1 MNEKYY
7 ARRAELQ
14 LKYEKKDISAD
25 LAPHLVGFSYTDHA
39 SGKADDLQITLDDR
53 EGLWRGAWFPDK
65 GAMLTAV
72 LIARYWESLT
82 SQQQLPLG
90 TFEIDEI
97 ECSGA
102 PYVVTIKAVSVPE
115 SASLRGQDKTRAWEK
130 TTLKTIAADI
140 AGGAGMELLYETA
153 DDPKYDRREQTE
165 ESDLAFL
172 QKLCNDAGLSLK
184 VTAGQIVIFD
194 DAKYE
199 SMDPVA
205 TITRNESDVSNFRG
219 TSSLRDSYS
228 ACRVKYHNARK
239 KQDVD
244 YTFTPTNRPATG
256 KTLVINEKV
265 ASIAEAETLAKK
277 KLREKNKD
285 EVKVSMTLP
294 GNVLLVGGV
303 TVALSGWGTF
313 DGKYFIEQANH
324 DVGGSGYTTKID
336 LRKVLEGY

>member
-1 MNEKYY
+1 MSKQYY
-7 ARRAELQ
+7 ARRAQLK
-14 LKYEKKDISAD
+14 LKYEKTDISAD

-65 GAMLTAV
+65 GAMLTAS
-72 LIARYWESLT
+72 LIVKNWDKLEEE
-82 SQQQLPLG
+82 QELPLG

-102 PYVVTIKAVSVPE
+102 PYTVTIKAVSVPE
-115 SASLRGQDKTRAWEK
+115 STSLRGQDKTRAWEK

-140 AGGAGMELLYETA
+140 SGGAGLSLLYESA
-153 DDPKYDRREQTE
+153 EDPKYDRREQTE
-165 ESDLAFL
+165 QSDLSFL

-194 DAKYE
+194 DSKYE
-199 SMDPVA
+199 TMDPVM
-205 TITRNESDVSNFRG
+205 TITRNESNILKFSA
-219 TSSLRDSYS
+219 TSSLRDTYS

-244 YTFTPTNRPATG
+244 YTFTPPNKPATG

-277 KLREKNKD
+277 KLREKNKE

-294 GNVLLVGGV
+294 GSILLVGGV
-303 TVALSGWGTF
+303 TVKISGWGKF
-313 DGKYFIEQANH
+313 DGKYFTEQGNH
-324 DVGGSGYTTKID
+324 DAGGSGYTTKVD
-336 LRKVLEGY
+336 LRRVLEGY

>member
-1 MNEKYY
+1 MNEIYY

-72 LIARYWESLT
+72 LIARYWDSLT
-82 SQQQLPLG
+82 SEQQLPLG

-140 AGGAGMELLYETA
+140 AGGAGMELLYETS

-172 QKLCNDAGLSLK
+172 QKCCNDAGLSLK
-184 VTAGQIVIFD
+184 ITASF
-194 DAKYE
+194 
-199 SMDPVA
+199 
-205 TITRNESDVSNFRG
+205 
-219 TSSLRDSYS
+219 
-228 ACRVKYHNARK
+228 
-239 KQDVD
+239 
-244 YTFTPTNRPATG
+244 
-256 KTLVINEKV
+256 
-265 ASIAEAETLAKK
+265 
-277 KLREKNKD
+277 
-285 EVKVSMTLP
+285 
-294 GNVLLVGGV
+294 
-303 TVALSGWGTF
+303 
-313 DGKYFIEQANH
+313 
-324 DVGGSGYTTKID
+324 
-336 LRKVLEGY
+336 